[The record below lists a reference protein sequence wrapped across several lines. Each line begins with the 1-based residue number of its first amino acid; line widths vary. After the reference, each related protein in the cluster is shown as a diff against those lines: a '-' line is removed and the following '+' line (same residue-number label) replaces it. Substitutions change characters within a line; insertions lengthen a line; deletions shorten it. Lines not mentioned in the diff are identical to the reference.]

1 METLDLFELSAPLA
15 SATTTDIL
23 IKPVGMPMH
32 FKRETPEERATRRIR
47 DVLRNRHPI
56 CLAFSAG
63 KDSSAAAALT
73 LNTARRMIEAGEYC
87 PPVVVTHGN
96 TGVESPEVVRLAKSE
111 LSKMTAYAVKH
122 GISLTVRI
130 SQPQLSASWPVRVI
144 GGRALPPYPST
155 RSDCSVDWKVLPNQ
169 RVTELVIAELRQHQ
183 DLNDPVVLT
192 GVRLDES
199 TARNERIAKRNETAE
214 GIWKNE
220 FGLLR
225 LSPLLDW
232 TTEDVWELL
241 GLANAG
247 IIEAYSDFAETI
259 EMYRDASA
267 GCVIVADM
275 KANTLSKPCGTRTGC
290 WSCTRVAQDA
300 SMANMIEAN
309 AERYGY
315 LKPLARLRDFLSHAQ
330 YDWSLRQYVGRAI
343 DKDGDIVIQADTFNP
358 DMLKNLLRYTLTAQ
372 ILSGVQIIRIEHL
385 IAIDARWSMYG
396 LCPPFTA
403 LKIFLEVDREGKLEQ
418 APVIPRFPHTPV
430 PRLGK
435 IKVGAPSYGEALQ
448 ARVSGLRH
456 VAMEMFAESCGFG
469 LKALNDGSLVVDVE
483 SDGEIEVDP
492 EGAGLFLE
500 LEADRHI
507 AEYCREDCS
516 DWTWG
521 YRTYLSYG
529 TISIAKGRSQQ
540 VDAILK
546 RTQWRQ
552 ENNLHGQRSPEELEA
567 RCTELFGRQLELI

>member
-1 METLDLFELSAPLA
+1 METLDLFELSAPVEETPAVNLRVERVA
-15 SATTTDIL
+15 L
-23 IKPVGMPMH
+23 PMH
-32 FKRETPEERATRRIR
+32 FKRETPEERATRRIA
-47 DVLRNRHPI
+47 DVLRKRHPPVI
-56 CLAFSAG
+56 AVSGG
-63 KDSSAAAALT
+63 KDSAALAALT

-87 PPVVVTHGN
+87 PPIIVTHGN
-96 TGVESPEVVRLAKSE
+96 TGVEAPEVVRLARNE
-111 LSKMTAYAVKH
+111 LSKMSAYAEKH

-130 SQPQLSASWPVRVI
+130 SEPQLSASWPVRVI
-144 GGRALPPYPST
+144 GGRGLPPYPSLPGG
-155 RSDCSVDWKVLPNQ
+155 CSVDWKVLPNQ
-169 RVTELVIAELRQHQ
+169 RVTEQVIAELRQQ
-183 DLNDPVVLT
+183 EDLNDPVVLT

-199 TARNERIAKRNETAE
+199 AARNVRIAKRNETAE
-214 GIWKNE
+214 GIWRNE

-225 LSPLLDW
+225 LSPLLDFQ
-232 TTEDVWELL
+232 TEDIWEFL

-247 IIEAYSDFAETI
+247 IIETYSDFAETI

-290 WSCTRVAQDA
+290 WACTRVSADV
-300 SMANMIEAN
+300 SMSNMIEAN

-315 LKPLARLRDFLSHAQ
+315 LKPLARLRDYLSNAQ

-372 ILSGVQIIRIEHL
+372 ILSGVPIINIQHL

-448 ARVSGLRH
+448 GRVSGLRN

-469 LKALNDGSLVVDVE
+469 LKTLNDGSLVLDVE

-507 AEYCREDCS
+507 ADYCREDCS

-521 YRTYLSYG
+521 YKTYLSYG